1 MKILDIQ
8 HVDKVYGSR
17 DIPVRALSDVS
28 FSAEQGEFAAIVG
41 ASGSGK
47 STLLNLIGGAR
58 YTYEGERDH
67 TGPRYSRAEAE
78 RADDFPAPQY
88 RFRFPELQP
97 DAGA

>member
-41 ASGSGK
+41 GK
-47 STLLNLIGGAR
+47 R
-58 YTYEGERDH
+58 EREKHPAEPD
-67 TGPRYSRAEAE
+67 RRA
-78 RADDFPAPQY
+78 
-88 RFRFPELQP
+88 
-97 DAGA
+97 